1 MVNPAIDPTL
11 GITPFQPFV
20 FDDRPQNQWRLL
32 PAPPR
37 TKGGDVPNYQD
48 HELIIFDLG
57 GGLNKT
63 RGRIFPHYLG
73 VDLGDSNKTSSANGV
88 DVSYPSQ
95 AILSTFANTE
105 AVWRSD
111 HQVYSSLYIYDN
123 LFIAEGTNPTIQIS
137 FTNGSALIST
147 FASGPH
153 GLAPNDLVEFTTT
166 GGLPVNFATATPY
179 YVKTVYS
186 PSVFS
191 VSAAPG
197 GVEIVA
203 GSAGT
208 GVQTLHVYN
217 RCLWKENAS
226 TGGLVGVPL
235 DPASAIVNLSELQF
249 DNTAPKM
256 AVGIKDGQ
264 GFTLASD
271 LSTMV
276 GFNDTNT
283 FWGGCVS
290 PLGDGG
296 GTNIMMFSATGAN
309 NTVAGLLTIPVSSAA
324 SAVPNDTLTRFN
336 SGGYCVGI
344 ANIPVTP
351 GNLVPRIAWVIPRV
365 PNSSGMF
372 VTNAL
377 PPKADIIHTN
387 LYGTDPQYLLTN
399 LPWVTH
405 CIVHDGVL
413 YYTDTFTIMKNDGT
427 ETDLG
432 WVYDRE
438 QDSDYK
444 YQCCGLG
451 YARGQFVAQVCRL
464 NLTTVAS
471 SQMWF
476 EKMDSSDKTRPRWY
490 MCSKVLSPD
499 LTTTVTDLGPGYVD
513 RSIVSFPTT
522 GLAYSL
528 KSQMMYLLPQAG
540 TGTEK
545 DYFQFIPAPGYSH
558 FLNYRYTAGSTKAG
572 QKTEA
577 SGTYDSP
584 ELAFPFPLKGL
595 PTVIIG
601 MGIYGDLNAGG
612 TGGSSVLSTAK
623 LEQFTQGI
631 GGKLTYSSTS
641 RVSHTVGYRDGLR
654 HEQRWKSFIDEDGNI
669 NAPVDPFNL
678 FKYRMTITQ
687 DDSRTDWTPN
697 ALPIVFHF
705 RTYTNGRVD

>member
-63 RGRIFPHYLG
+63 RGRVFPHYLG

-111 HQVYSSLYIYDN
+111 HTTYSSLYIYDN
-123 LFIAEGTNPTIQIS
+123 LFIAEG
-137 FTNGSALIST
+137 ST
-147 FASGPH
+147 ANKS
-153 GLAPNDLVEFTTT
+153 
-166 GGLPVNFATATPY
+166 
-179 YVKTVYS
+179 
-186 PSVFS
+186 
-191 VSAAPG
+191 
-197 GVEIVA
+197 
-203 GSAGT
+203 
-208 GVQTLHVYN
+208 
-217 RCLWKENAS
+217 LWKENAA
-226 TGGLVGVPL
+226 TGGLAAVTL
-235 DPASAIVNLSELQF
+235 SPAAAIVSLTEFQF
-249 DNTAPKM
+249 NSTAPVM
-256 AVGIKDGQ
+256 TIGLKDAQ

-271 LSTMV
+271 LSTTV
-276 GFNDTNT
+276 GLNDTFT
-283 FWGGCVS
+283 LWGGCIS
-290 PLGDGG
+290 PLGDAG

-309 NTVAGLLTIPVSSAA
+309 NTQAALLTIPTSSAA
-324 SAVPNDTLTRFN
+324 GAVPTDTGTRFN
-336 SGGYCVGI
+336 SGGYCAGI

-372 VTNAL
+372 VTSAL

-413 YYTDTFTIMKNDGT
+413 YYTDTFTLMKNDGT

-451 YARGQFVAQVCRL
+451 YARGQLVNLVCRL

-522 GLAYSL
+522 GLPYSL

-558 FLNYRYTAGSTKAG
+558 FLNYRFTAGSTKAG
-572 QKTEA
+572 QKMEA

-601 MGIYGDLNAGG
+601 MGIYGDLFAGG
-612 TGGSSVLSTAK
+612 TGGSSVLSSVK

-631 GGKLTYSSTS
+631 SGKLTYSSTS

-654 HEQRWKSFIDEDGNI
+654 YEQRWKKFIDEDGNI

>member
-73 VDLGDSNKTSSANGV
+73 VDLGDSNKTSSANGI

-95 AILSTFANTE
+95 AILNTFLQSE
-105 AVWRSD
+105 AVWPN
-111 HQVYSSLYIYDN
+111 SLPYATCYIYDT
-123 LFIAEGTNPTIQIS
+123 LFI
-137 FTNGSALIST
+137 GSGSTANQALYRENT
-147 FASGPH
+147 TAV
-153 GLAPNDLVEFTTT
+153 GLT
-166 GGLPVNFATATPY
+166 PVTLSPAGNIVSLTA
-179 YVKTVYS
+179 
-186 PSVFS
+186 
-191 VSAAPG
+191 
-197 GVEIVA
+197 
-203 GSAGT
+203 
-208 GVQTLHVYN
+208 
-217 RCLWKENAS
+217 
-226 TGGLVGVPL
+226 
-235 DPASAIVNLSELQF
+235 LQF
-249 DNTAPKM
+249 DSLAPKLT
-256 AVGIKDGQ
+256 VGVINGQ
-264 GFTLASD
+264 AFTLASN
-271 LSTMV
+271 LSTTVSM
-276 GFNDTNT
+276 NSTAT
-283 FWGGCVS
+283 LWGGIIS
-290 PLGDGG
+290 PLGA
-296 GTNIMMFSATGAN
+296 TSATNLIYGSTGASS
-309 NTVAGLLTIPVSSAA
+309 TDAAIATIPVSSAA
-324 SAVPNDTLTRFN
+324 STVSADTGTRFN
-336 SGGYCVGI
+336 SGGYAVGI
-344 ANIPVTP
+344 ANVPVTP
-351 GNLVPRIAWVIPRV
+351 GNLVPRAVWVVPRT
-365 PNSSGMF
+365 PAPSGMF
-372 VTNAL
+372 ATSAL
-377 PPKADIIHTN
+377 PPHADIIHTN

-399 LPWVTH
+399 LPWVTW
-405 CIVHDGVL
+405 CVINAGIL
-413 YYTDTFTIMKNDGT
+413 YYTDGFTWMKNDGT

-432 WVYDRE
+432 WVFDRE

-444 YQCCGLG
+444 YFSAGG
-451 YARGQFVAQVCRL
+451 GFARGQLINQVNRL
-464 NLTTVAS
+464 NLTTAAS
-471 SQMWF
+471 SQIWL
-476 EKMDSSDKTRPRWY
+476 EKLDSSDKTRSRWFQV
-490 MCSKVLSPD
+490 SKVVGPNPNVSP
-499 LTTTVTDLGPGYVD
+499 VVNTDLGPGYID
-513 RSIVSFPTT
+513 RQIVSLPIN
-522 GLAYSL
+522 GLGYSL
-528 KSQMMYLLPQAG
+528 KSQCIYLPMYSGAG
-540 TGTEK
+540 GLAQ
-545 DYFQFIPAPGYSH
+545 DYYQFIGPAGYSH
-558 FLNYRYTAGSTKAG
+558 FYNYRYTAGSTKAG
-572 QKTEA
+572 QKMEA
-577 SGTYDSP
+577 TGTWDSP

-612 TGGSSVLSTAK
+612 TGGSSVLSSVK

>member
-123 LFIAEGTNPTIQIS
+123 LFIAEG
-137 FTNGSALIST
+137 ST
-147 FASGPH
+147 ANKS
-153 GLAPNDLVEFTTT
+153 
-166 GGLPVNFATATPY
+166 
-179 YVKTVYS
+179 
-186 PSVFS
+186 
-191 VSAAPG
+191 
-197 GVEIVA
+197 
-203 GSAGT
+203 
-208 GVQTLHVYN
+208 
-217 RCLWKENAS
+217 LWKENAAG
-226 TGGLVGVPL
+226 GGLAAVTL
-235 DPASAIVNLSELQF
+235 SPAAAIVSLTEFQF
-249 DNTAPKM
+249 NSTAPVM
-256 AVGIKDGQ
+256 TIGLKDAQ

-271 LSTMV
+271 LTTTV
-276 GFNDTNT
+276 GFNDTFT
-283 FWGGCVS
+283 LWGGCIS
-290 PLGDGG
+290 PLGDAG
-296 GTNIMMFSATGAN
+296 GTNIMMYSATGVG
-309 NTVAGLLTIPVSSAA
+309 NTQAALLTIPTSSAA
-324 SAVPNDTLTRFN
+324 SAVSSDTGTRFN
-336 SGGYCVGI
+336 SGGYCAGI

-522 GLAYSL
+522 GLPYSL

-572 QKTEA
+572 VKMEA

-584 ELAFPFPLKGL
+584 EVSFPFPLKGL

-612 TGGSSVLSTAK
+612 TGGSSVLSSVK